1 MHKCKNTFNKL
12 LCIIIIGIGD
22 ADFSSM
28 EELDGDGDSRRERDL
43 VQFVAFNDINRM
55 MGHDSGQ
62 FSNVNQLLAG
72 EVLAELPKQVELYRW
87 RIRIFDKMVLD

>member
-28 EELDGDGDSRRERDL
+28 EELDGDGDSKRKRDL
-43 VQFVAFNDINRM
+43 VQFVALNDVNRM
-55 MGHDSGQ
+55 MGYGGGH
-62 FSNVNQLLAG
+62 FSNVNELLAG
-72 EVLAELPKQVELYRW
+72 EVLAELPKQVELYR
-87 RIRIFDKMVLD
+87 